1 MTAARRLGRPPAS
14 SGSDTQVRIVDAARR
29 SFAEHGYTAT
39 TNRTIADEAGITTGA
54 IYHYFTSKQHL
65 YETVFTEAE
74 EMVSAR
80 LVAAREGA
88 PDDFGSRMRAVLEE
102 TTAINFEDPSLARF
116 LVTVGTEARRHEE
129 LRPLLRLLGGYN
141 QKIFGPVVDDA
152 MARGELPADMGRVT
166 LLRVIGVLVAGLS
179 EVSANFATAQQLAV
193 NTEAIIQ
200 LLEGRLVAPPRRPR
214 TRR

>member
-14 SGSDTQVRIVDAARR
+14 DGSDTQQRIIDAARR
-29 SFAEHGYTAT
+29 SFAECGYTAT
-39 TNRTIADEAGITTGA
+39 TNRTIAEEAGITTGA
-54 IYHYFTSKQHL
+54 IYHYFTSKRHL

-74 EMVSAR
+74 ELVSAR
-80 LVAAREGA
+80 LVAARDHA
-88 PDDFGSRMRAVLEE
+88 PEDFGGRMRAVLEE
-102 TTAINFEDPSLARF
+102 TTAINFDDPSLARF

-141 QKIFGPVVDDA
+141 RRIFGPVVDDA
-152 MARGELPADMGRVT
+152 MARGELPADMGRAT

-200 LLEGRLVAPPRRPR
+200 LLEGRLVAPARRPGA
-214 TRR
+214 RR